1 MVKAGRFPRDGPNPP
16 TRAVRA
22 WGRRL
27 ATFTPIPYAVTGPRD
42 ETWPFEEVGSSTDYH
57 IESDARRD
65 PGSSPAARA
74 PGLRRMHGR
83 AELPAA
89 QGLRV
94 AELGGDRGPA
104 GQHRIDH
111 VPGLVEGL
119 QRSGP
124 GPPHRA
130 GLPGEPHAPTGRR
143 AGPAGPRPAGHRRRR
158 DLSADAAGH
167 RVRPVQPDERPS
179 RHRRRLQR
187 AAASRTGSRRSGP
200 RPAGSSTSGDGSG
213 AASNRPTPACSPRS
227 RTTTTRW
234 SR

>member
-1 MVKAGRFPRDGPNPP
+1 MRDSRTNEHRQP
-16 TRAVRA
+16 TRVTSRQSFGRPARA
-22 WGRRL
+22 ALERGESNRGR
-27 ATFTPIPYAVTGPRD
+27 GGRD
-42 ETWPFEEVGSSTDYH
+42 EPATSPEGLSFRGH
-57 IESDARRD
+57 PPR
-65 PGSSPAARA
+65 PGA

-89 QGLRV
+89 QGLRL

-124 GPPHRA
+124 GSPHRA
-130 GLPGEPHAPTGRR
+130 GLPGQPHAPAGRR

-158 DLSADAAGH
+158 DLPADAAGH
-167 RVRPVQPDERPS
+167 RVRPVLPDERPS
-179 RHRRRLQR
+179 RHRRRLP
-187 AAASRTGSRRSGP
+187 AAASRTGNPRSGP

-213 AASNRPTPACSPRS
+213 AASNRPTRACSRRS
-227 RTTTTRW
+227 RTTTTRS